1 MFDSYRDYEFEEALR
16 DIDRYCDADEREV
29 VNRPQDD
36 ADDWEANCLT
46 EDQHR
51 QMLEQAAKE
60 YREDIERIRR
70 RYGSEI

>member
-1 MFDSYRDYEFEEALR
+1 MYDSYRDYEFEEALR
-16 DIDRYCDADEREV
+16 DIDRYCDFDEREV

-36 ADDWEANCLT
+36 ADDWEANCLP

-51 QMLEQAAKE
+51 RMLEQAAKE